1 MNYPYQ
7 EDTGLLYGKMGG
19 VLFFHEYTRYTG
31 EEIYNEYAY
40 DLLMSVLNNLSKDIP
55 VGFAQGFS
63 GIGWGIQYLLSN
75 RLLEA
80 DSEEIFEEIDRKI
93 MEVDPLRMVD
103 LSFDHGLAGIV
114 FYITTRLICAGTD
127 LSFRTQHA
135 SYLNQLNDGVERL
148 AEEKV
153 LTDIRKKFHTAYHG
167 THIIP
172 EEIHIPD
179 FFYGEELPVIKEYYL
194 LPLGIKNGLT
204 GVALKL
210 TGL

>member
-1 MNYPYQ
+1 MIVRKSLSFGDSYEFTKITTPFAY
-7 EDTGLLYGKMGG
+7 ELSLSGRYRIVVWKDGG
-19 VLFFHEYTRYTG
+19 VLFFHEYARYTG

-55 VGFAQGFS
+55 IGFAQGFS
-63 GIGWGIQYLLSN
+63 GIGWGIQYLSSN

-167 THIIP
+167 TYIIP

-179 FFYGEELPVIKEYYL
+179 FSMERNYR
-194 LPLGIKNGLT
+194 
-204 GVALKL
+204 
-210 TGL
+210 